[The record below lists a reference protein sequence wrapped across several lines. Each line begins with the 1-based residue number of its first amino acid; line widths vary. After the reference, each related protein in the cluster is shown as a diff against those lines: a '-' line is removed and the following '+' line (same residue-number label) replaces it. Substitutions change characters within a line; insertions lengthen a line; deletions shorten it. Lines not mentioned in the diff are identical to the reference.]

1 MHSVSM
7 LSSVTDGETTPLQGN
22 TEIPEVVATV
32 CSMDNFSPIVEKQ
45 ILTSDRNLLKSDIF
59 QA

>member
-7 LSSVTDGETTPLQGN
+7 LSSVTDFETPLQRT
-22 TEIPEVVATV
+22 TEIPEVVATG